1 MEHRPAPG
9 AADARRTPM
18 NPNFL
23 DFEQPI
29 ADLQAK
35 IEELRL
41 VGNDNA
47 LNISDEISRLQDKSS
62 TLTGTIFGNLSS
74 WQISQLSRHP
84 RRPYTLDY
92 IEHIFTEFDELHG
105 DRHFSDDAAIVGGT
119 ARLNGE
125 PVMVI
130 GHQKGR
136 EVREKVRRNFGMPRP
151 EGYRKACRL
160 MEMAERFK
168 LPILTF
174 IDTPGAY
181 PGIDAEERN
190 QSEAI
195 AWNLRVMARLKTPII
210 ATVIGEGGSGGA
222 LAIGVC
228 DQLNMLQYSTY
239 SVISPEGCASILWK
253 TAEKAPD
260 AAEAMGITAE
270 RLKGLGIVDKVI
282 AEPLGGAHRD
292 PAAAA
297 ESIRQELVA
306 QLKSLRKLDDAKLLE
321 RRYERLMSYGVA

>member
-1 MEHRPAPG
+1 
-9 AADARRTPM
+9 M

-47 LNISDEISRLQDKSS
+47 LNIGDEITLLQEKSRV
-62 TLTGTIFGNLSS
+62 LTENIFSNLSS
-74 WQISQLSRHP
+74 WQIAQLARHP
-84 RRPYTLDY
+84 KRPYTPDY
-92 IEHIFTEFDELHG
+92 IRHLFTEFEELHG
-105 DRHFSDDAAIVGGT
+105 DRHFADDVAIVGGV
-119 ARLNGE
+119 ARLNGK

-136 EVREKVRRNFGMPRP
+136 DVRDKVRCNFGMPRP

-160 MEMAERFK
+160 MEMAERFRM
-168 LPILTF
+168 PILTF

-195 AWNLRVMARLKTPII
+195 AWNLRVMSRLKTPII

-222 LAIGVC
+222 LAIGVG
-228 DQLNMLQYSTY
+228 DRLNMLQYSTY
-239 SVISPEGCASILWK
+239 SVISPEGCASILWR

-260 AAEAMGITAE
+260 AAEAMGITAL
-270 RLKGLGIVDKVI
+270 RLKDLGIVDTVI
-282 AEPLGGAHRD
+282 AEPLGGAHRN
-292 PAAAA
+292 PALMA
-297 ESIRQELVA
+297 EAIREELLA
-306 QLKSLRKLDDAKLLE
+306 QLDVLQALSTEELLAQ
-321 RRYERLMSYGVA
+321 RYERLMGFGVV

>member
-1 MEHRPAPG
+1 
-9 AADARRTPM
+9 M

-47 LNISDEISRLQDKSS
+47 INISDEIARLQEKSRA
-62 TLTGTIFGNLSS
+62 LTESIFGNLSS
-74 WQISQLSRHP
+74 WQIAKLARHP

-92 IEHIFTEFDELHG
+92 VQHIFTEFEELHG
-105 DRHFSDDAAIVGGT
+105 DRHFADDAAIVGGV
-119 ARLNGE
+119 ARLDGQ

-181 PGIDAEERN
+181 PGIDAEERG

-210 ATVIGEGGSGGA
+210 STVIGEGGSGGA

-239 SVISPEGCASILWK
+239 AVISPEGCASILWR
-253 TAEKAPD
+253 TAEKAPE

-270 RLKGLGIVDKVI
+270 RLKELGIVDQVI
-282 AEPLGGAHRD
+282 PEPLGGAHAD

-297 ESIRQELVA
+297 NTIREALLE
-306 QLKSLRKLDDAKLLE
+306 QLTRLRKLDTEKLLA
-321 RRYERLMSYGVA
+321 RRYERLMSYGAP

>member
-1 MEHRPAPG
+1 
-9 AADARRTPM
+9 M
-18 NPNFL
+18 NPNYL

-29 ADLQAK
+29 AELQAK
-35 IEELRL
+35 IDELRH
-41 VGNDNA
+41 VGSANA
-47 LNISDEISRLQDKSS
+47 MDISDEIARLEEKSRSETQKIFAN
-62 TLTGTIFGNLSS
+62 LTS
-74 WQISQLSRHP
+74 WQVARLARHP
-84 RRPYTLDY
+84 RRPYTEDY
-92 IEHIFTEFDELHG
+92 LKAIFTDFEELHG
-105 DRHFSDDAAIVGGT
+105 DRHFADDCAIVGGT
-119 ARLNGE
+119 ARLGGR

-181 PGIDAEERN
+181 PGIDAEERG

-195 AWNLRVMARLKTPII
+195 AWNLRVMSRLNTPII

-228 DQLNMLQYSTY
+228 DRLNMLQYSTY

-253 TAEKAPD
+253 TAEKAPE
-260 AAEAMGITAE
+260 AAEAMGMTAP
-270 RLKGLGIVDKVI
+270 RLKELGLVDEI
-282 AEPLGGAHRD
+282 IDEPLGGAHRN
-292 PAAAA
+292 PAEVAGNIKLRL
-297 ESIRQELVA
+297 EKQLDELGK
-306 QLKSLRKLDDAKLLE
+306 LKGDELLKA
-321 RRYERLMSYGVA
+321 RYQRLMSYGLA